1 TATISEPTNVEV
13 AVPESAADRLSD
25 DDIDEAGATSTSDAD
40 AAMEVDAL
48 LAVPTRG
55 ASSELEGLTE
65 ALGSQ
70 KLTTTPAS
78 DEDDIIAS
86 PQTSPS
92 RPQPRQP
99 SPDAAFSD
107 DFYASDEAETDDNV
121 AVPVPMIPPRES
133 SASVSSSSA
142 DSEPCHTPADLPII
156 PALSLPGGKSY
167 GGIQALT
174 FDDWRGQFTPKVY
187 YLKDLPS
194 SLHDQINSCSERF
207 RMCQDMRKVL
217 TAEMSF
223 NTMEDEP
230 HAPPIQI
237 INTVDHEPTPP
248 WEFHYTNRIYH
259 GPGVPDPDIAKLRG
273 CDCVGKC
280 DPKSKTCACV
290 QRQRDL
296 IEYPEENSEAFHS
309 GFLYDKHKRL
319 KHWPYPIVECNALC
333 GCDAECMNR
342 VVQHGRTVA
351 VSIQKTEKK
360 GWGVFAGAKKIPAGT
375 FLGIYSGELLN
386 VEESDERG
394 KYYNSYGKTYLFD
407 LDFYFIPNKDEDGD
421 VAVQYTMDA
430 YHAGNFTR
438 FLNHSC
444 EPNCRIF
451 GCYINEANIG
461 KPLLVV
467 FAIRDIEPH
476 EEICFSY
483 VGDGDDD
490 LGEAAQKD
498 GAVYKACQCGAPSCS
513 GKMFK

>member
-1 TATISEPTNVEV
+1 
-13 AVPESAADRLSD
+13 
-25 DDIDEAGATSTSDAD
+25 
-40 AAMEVDAL
+40 MEVDAL
-48 LAVPTRG
+48 LAPSARG
-55 ASSELEGLTE
+55 ASSELDGLTE

-70 KLTTTPAS
+70 KLTTSPAS

-86 PQTSPS
+86 PEKSPS

-99 SPDAAFSD
+99 SPDIAAFSD
-107 DFYASDEAETDDNV
+107 DFYASDDAETDDNV
-121 AVPVPMIPPRES
+121 AVPIPMITPRES
-133 SASVSSSSA
+133 STSVSSSSA

-156 PALSLPGGKSY
+156 PSLSFSGGKSY

-174 FDDWRGQFTPKVY
+174 FDNWREQFTPKVY
-187 YLKDLPS
+187 YIKDLPS

-207 RMCQDMRKVL
+207 RMCPDMRKVL

-230 HAPPIQI
+230 YAPPIQI
-237 INTVDHEPTPP
+237 INNVDHEPTPP
-248 WEFHYTNRIYH
+248 WEFHYANRIYH
-259 GPGVPDPDIAKLRG
+259 GPGVPDPDIANLRG

-290 QRQRDL
+290 QKQRDL
-296 IEYPEENSEAFHS
+296 IHI
-309 GFLYDKHKRL
+309 GLTRL
-319 KHWPYPIVECNALC
+319 WSVMRFV
-333 GCDAECMNR
+333 GVNR

-394 KYYNSYGKTYLFD
+394 KHYNSYGKTYLFD

-430 YHAGNFTR
+430 YHA
-438 FLNHSC
+438 
-444 EPNCRIF
+444 
-451 GCYINEANIG
+451 AN
-461 KPLLVV
+461 V
-467 FAIRDIEPH
+467 
-476 EEICFSY
+476 S
-483 VGDGDDD
+483 
-490 LGEAAQKD
+490 AQ
-498 GAVYKACQCGAPSCS
+498 
-513 GKMFK
+513 